1 MKFANLNDINTQ
13 YWKKL
18 LDAGVAEGAF
28 PCYAAAVGR
37 GDEIFFRA
45 IGGNRTVFPSPLP
58 ITENT
63 LFDMA
68 SLSKLMGTSMAAL
81 RLIDQGKLHLTDKI
95 GDFFS
100 ECYGKEDITI
110 FQLMTHTS
118 GIAAFFHMWKMNI
131 DPRDAVRVILER
143 PLAAPTGSTVIYSCM
158 GYIVLGRIL
167 EKMCGESLDKIVQRE
182 VFEPIGMHDTCY
194 CPPIGRICASTEKEK
209 ESDEYIC
216 GHVHDENAYSIGG
229 VSGNAGVFS
238 TLDDCIKFASLLS
251 CEAKGYLKKS
261 TFDLAVTDHTEGIS
275 DSARGLGFHMF
286 REAVYPGGAN
296 MSRGSYGHSGFT
308 GTYLY
313 VDRET
318 KIYCILL
325 SNRVHFGRDTEP
337 FWVHKRKFFDTV
349 FADIR
354 RNEAQLS
361 GE

>member
-1 MKFANLNDINTQ
+1 MEFTKLNNINTQ
-13 YWKKL
+13 KWKAL
-18 LDAGVAEGAF
+18 LDTAVSEGAF

-45 IGGNRTVFPSPLP
+45 IGGNRACFPEPLP
-58 ITENT
+58 LTEDT

-81 RLIDQGKLHLTDKI
+81 RLIDKGMLHLTDKV
-95 GDFFS
+95 GDFF
-100 ECYGKEDITI
+100 ENCYGKEDITI

-118 GIAAFFHMWKMNI
+118 GISSFFHMWKMNI
-131 DPRDAVRVILER
+131 DPRDAARVILER
-143 PLAAPTGSTVIYSCM
+143 PLSAPTGSTVIYSCM
-158 GYIVLGRIL
+158 GYILLGRIL
-167 EKMCGESLDKIVQRE
+167 EKICGETLDKIVQRE
-182 VFEPIGMHDTCY
+182 VLDPLGMKDTCY
-194 CPPIGRICASTEKEK
+194 CPAEGRICVSTEKK
-209 ESDEYIC
+209 PDSDEYVC

-229 VSGNAGVFS
+229 VSGNAGLFS
-238 TLDDCIKFASLLS
+238 TLDDCIRFAALLS
-251 CEAKGYLKKS
+251 RDAEGFLEKS
-261 TFDLAVTDHTEGIS
+261 IFDLAVTDHTEGIS

-286 REAVYPGGAN
+286 REKVYPGGIN

-318 KIYCILL
+318 KVFCILL

-337 FWVHKRKFFDTV
+337 FFVHKQKFFDTV

-354 RNEAQLS
+354 KNN
-361 GE
+361 